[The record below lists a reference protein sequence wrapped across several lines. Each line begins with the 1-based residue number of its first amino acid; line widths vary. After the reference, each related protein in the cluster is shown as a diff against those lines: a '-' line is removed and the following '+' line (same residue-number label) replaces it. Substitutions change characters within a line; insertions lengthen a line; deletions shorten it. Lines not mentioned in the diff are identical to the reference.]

1 MKSIKDMRI
10 GAKLNAISISLV
22 VIVMASLSFYLYF
35 TESNRMVEESDFFMM
50 EQVEDLNRIINVQLA
65 SSQQSLDKAMEAAW
79 YYFSQQG
86 NLGVKTEKTTAQAI
100 NQETQS
106 SSQIEVPLWEMN
118 GKIIHQNH
126 DLVDRISSITGAEA
140 TVFQKIPGGYLRI
153 STTVKNLQGQ
163 RAIGTFIPSNSP
175 VAQAIDRGQN
185 YTGRAFV
192 VKDWYLTSYRPIA
205 IDGSIIGSLFVGIN
219 EKDMDLLKEIFYAK
233 KYYDT
238 GYPFVVNKDGILTI
252 HRDIENQSIKGTKL
266 FDFMLNTTTSKG
278 QHAYLWPEGTGG
290 QPKTLYY
297 VYNEKIDSYICTS
310 TYRKEVLVPV
320 NNLRNTL
327 IIGTVL
333 SILFFIL
340 AFRVFSKQLA
350 GSLNKGVEFAK
361 LIAAGDL
368 RHDLNVTSGDEIG
381 ILADALTQ
389 MQVKLKE
396 IVNEVTEQSFEILN
410 AGQQISSSSNQVAQG
425 ANEQASSA
433 EEVSSSMEEMVSN
446 IEQNHDNARNTE
458 KIAMSTGKE
467 MDKIAAASSESLDS
481 VKKIAEKIGIINQI
495 ANQTNILALNAA
507 IEAARAGAHGKGFA
521 VVANE
526 VRKLA
531 EQSKAAATEIVN
543 LAQSSYD
550 VTQNASELMLKVIP
564 DIKKIVTLIQEIA
577 AASVEQNAG
586 SGQINEAVQQLSLV
600 TQQNASASEELAASA
615 DSLNDKATRL
625 SSLMEYFKL

>member
-65 SSQQSLDKAMEAAW
+65 NSQQSLDKAMEAAW
-79 YYFSQQG
+79 YFFSQQG
-86 NLGVKTEKTTAQAI
+86 NLNVKAEKTTVQAI

-118 GKIIHQNH
+118 GKIIHQSH
-126 DLVDRISSITGAEA
+126 DIVDRISSITGAEA

-192 VKDWYLTSYRPIA
+192 VKDWYLTSYRPIT
-205 IDGSIIGSLFVGIN
+205 IDGNVLGMLFVGIN

-238 GYPFVVNKDGILTI
+238 GYPFVVNRDGILTI
-252 HRDIENQSIKGTKL
+252 HRDIENQSIKDTKL
-266 FDFMLNTTTSKG
+266 FAFLSSSNNKG
-278 QHAYLWPEGTGG
+278 QHSYLWPEGAGG
-290 QPKTLYY
+290 QPKTLYF

-310 TYRKEVLVPV
+310 TYRSEVLVPV

-350 GSLNKGVEFAK
+350 GSLNKGVDFAK
-361 LIAAGDL
+361 SIAAGDL

-389 MQVKLKE
+389 MQIKLKE

-458 KIAMSTGKE
+458 KIAIATGKE

-625 SSLMEYFKL
+625 AALMEYFKL